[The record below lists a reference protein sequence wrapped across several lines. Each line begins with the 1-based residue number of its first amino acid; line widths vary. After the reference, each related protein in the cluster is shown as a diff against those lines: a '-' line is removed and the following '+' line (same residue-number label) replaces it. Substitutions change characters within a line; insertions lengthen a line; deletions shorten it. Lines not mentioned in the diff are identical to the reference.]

1 MKITDTLRQEIEDGD
16 AIISIWRAQEI
27 IDRAYA
33 FFRYDMSRR
42 EAREILADLGKNA
55 CPEVGINM
63 GMIDAHIQTHLEVQ
77 INE

>member
-1 MKITDTLRQEIEDGD
+1 MRITDTLKQEVADGD
-16 AIISIWRAQEI
+16 AIISVWRVQEI
-27 IDRAYA
+27 IDRSYA
-33 FFRYDMSRR
+33 CYKYDMSRR
-42 EAREILADLGKNA
+42 EARQILADLSKNA